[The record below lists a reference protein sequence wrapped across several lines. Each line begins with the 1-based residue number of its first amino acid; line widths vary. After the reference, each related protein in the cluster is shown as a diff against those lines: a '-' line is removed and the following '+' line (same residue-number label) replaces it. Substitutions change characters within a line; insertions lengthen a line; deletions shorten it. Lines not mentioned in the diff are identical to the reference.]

1 MKKRSPTKTAWL
13 SVLIMFIGVAIGF
26 CSLFF
31 LDNKP
36 MAMLVIIIAIA
47 VFVAGKFSF
56 STLSA
61 LRLSP
66 RKNLRSEVSSL
77 RKGFRRINYTGGNCR
92 PLS

>member
-36 MAMLVIIIAIA
+36 MSMLVIIIAIA
-47 VFVAGKFSF
+47 VFVAGIIVN
-56 STLSA
+56 LA
-61 LRLSP
+61 LVRCPHCGYHP
-66 RKNLRSEVSSL
+66 RKICGPKCPHCGKDLEE
-77 RKGFRRINYTGGNCR
+77 
-92 PLS
+92 

>member
-47 VFVAGKFSF
+47 VFVAGIIV
-56 STLSA
+56 
-61 LRLSP
+61 
-66 RKNLRSEVSSL
+66 NLVLVRCPHC
-77 RKGFRRINYTGGNCR
+77 GYPPGRICGPKCPHCGKD
-92 PLS
+92 LEE